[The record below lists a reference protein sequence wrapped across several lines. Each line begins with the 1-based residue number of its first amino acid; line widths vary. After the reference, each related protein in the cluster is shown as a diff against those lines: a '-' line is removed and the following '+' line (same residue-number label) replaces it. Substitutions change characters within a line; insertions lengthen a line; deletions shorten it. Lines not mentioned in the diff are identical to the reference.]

1 MLINLQLLLEHLD
14 SALDEGKFPILYPE
28 YLVRSQIAIAERLEA
43 ILDSLEVQ
51 RLGNL
56 PTSLGKAPESNRR
69 ALRRQVSYSKSYIV
83 QDAARSSAL
92 NRNYLK
98 RFGQESIG
106 AEEENVHIK
115 SCEEKEARNFG
126 LTTKP
131 IIKTREEGK
140 VMTAGIR
147 KEEK

>member
-69 ALRRQVSYSKSYIV
+69 TLRKPGKKISY
-83 QDAARSSAL
+83 
-92 NRNYLK
+92 
-98 RFGQESIG
+98 QEFISG
-106 AEEENVHIK
+106 
-115 SCEEKEARNFG
+115 
-126 LTTKP
+126 
-131 IIKTREEGK
+131 REQRK
-140 VMTAGIR
+140 V
-147 KEEK
+147 K